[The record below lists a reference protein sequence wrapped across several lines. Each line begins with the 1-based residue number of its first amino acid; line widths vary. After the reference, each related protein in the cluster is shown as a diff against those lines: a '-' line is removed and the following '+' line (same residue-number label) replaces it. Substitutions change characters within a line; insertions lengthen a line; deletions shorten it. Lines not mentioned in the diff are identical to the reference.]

1 MKRFSKAVSLLLGS
15 CLVVTMGLTGC
26 GSSDSKQ
33 AIETS
38 AADSSA
44 AASSS
49 AAPVKEVTYKVGYFS
64 EQYTSTYEKACEGI
78 EKVLPGVKVEPMM
91 YPTDKDYWD
100 NLPAQV
106 AAGTAPDLAA
116 MTNEKY
122 LDFISN
128 GLMLPLDE
136 SVVDLSK
143 LQKQAVDAWKIDGKL
158 YGVPLTAQPEAFIIN
173 MDMWNAAGLKEL
185 PKTLEDVKAAAK
197 VLTKDGVKGI
207 CINDSEFHITQY
219 ALAFGGGWGFGKTI
233 DTPQNAQA
241 LQFLIDL
248 YKEGVAI
255 TPKQAGLG
263 WDGEVFAKGKC
274 AMSTGGTWYIA
285 TLKEMAPDINYKMI
299 PLPKGTTEGSTL
311 HSIAIGVLKTAK
323 DPEVAAKIA
332 AYLVR
337 DEVQETV
344 VKDAGAPPSSIAISD
359 QYFENDPIVKDL
371 KPVLAYAQPFAYP
384 AAGQKFTEALIKGF
398 DEAIYDNASKK
409 TGADIVKEV
418 QALFK

>member
-1 MKRFSKAVSLLLGS
+1 MKKFHKAIGLLVAS
-15 CLVVTMGLTGC
+15 SLVVSMGLSGC
-26 GSSDSKQ
+26 GSSDKKQ
-33 AIETS
+33 PS
-38 AADSSA
+38 DKSA
-44 AASSS
+44 AATSTSTE
-49 AAPVKEVTYKVGYFS
+49 PVKEVTYKVGYFS

-78 EKVLPGVKVEPMM
+78 EKVIPGVKVEPMM

-136 SVVDLSK
+136 SLVDLSK
-143 LQKQAVDAWKIDGKL
+143 IQKQAVDAWKIDGKL
-158 YGVPLTAQPEAFIIN
+158 YGIPLTAQPEAFIIN

-185 PKTLEDVKAAAK
+185 PKTLDDVKVAAK
-197 VLTKDGVKGI
+197 ALTKDGVKGI
-207 CINDSEFHITQY
+207 CIPDAEFHLTQY
-219 ALAFGGGWGFGKTI
+219 ALSFGGGWGFGKTI

-241 LQFLIDL
+241 LQFLIDM
-248 YKEGVAI
+248 YKDGVAI
-255 TPKQAGLG
+255 TPKQAGLS

-299 PLPKGTTEGSTL
+299 PLPKGTTNGSTL
-311 HSIAIGVLKTAK
+311 HSIAIGVLKTAQ
-323 DPEVAAKIA
+323 DPAVAAKIA
-332 AYLVR
+332 SYLVR
-337 DEVQETV
+337 DEVQQTV

-359 QYFENDPIVKDL
+359 EYFANDPIVKDL
-371 KPVLAYAQPFAYP
+371 KPVLEYAQPFAYP
-384 AAGQKFTEALIKGF
+384 AAGQKFSEALIKGF
-398 DEAIYDNASKK
+398 DEAIYAKDSKK

>member
-1 MKRFSKAVSLLLGS
+1 MKRFSKAMSLLVSS
-15 CLVVTMGLTGC
+15 CLVVSMGLSGC
-26 GSSDSKQ
+26 GSSDSQQ
-33 AIETS
+33 AS
-38 AADSSA
+38 DKSA
-44 AASSS
+44 AATSSS
-49 AAPVKEVTYKVGYFS
+49 APVKEVTYKVGYFS

-128 GLMLPLDE
+128 GLMLPLNE
-136 SVVDLSK
+136 SVIDLSK
-143 LQKQAVDAWKIDGKL
+143 IQKQAVDAWKIDGKL
-158 YGVPLTAQPEAFIIN
+158 YGIPLTAQPEAFIIN
-173 MDMWNAAGLKEL
+173 MDMWNKAGLKEL
-185 PKTLEDVKAAAK
+185 PKTLDDVKVAAK
-197 VLTKDGVKGI
+197 ALTKDGVKGI
-207 CINDSEFHITQY
+207 CIPDAEFHLTQY

-241 LQFLIDL
+241 LQYLIDMF
-248 YKEGVAI
+248 KDGVAI
-255 TPKQAGLG
+255 TPKQAGLS

-299 PLPKGTTEGSTL
+299 PLPKGMTNGSTL

-323 DPEVAAKIA
+323 DAEVAAKIA

-337 DEVQETV
+337 DEVQQTV

-359 QYFENDPIVKDL
+359 EYFANDPIVKDL

-384 AAGQKFTEALIKGF
+384 AAGQKFSEALIKGF
-398 DEAIYDNASKK
+398 DEAIYAKDSKK
-409 TGADIVKEV
+409 TGADIVKDV

>member
-1 MKRFSKAVSLLLGS
+1 MKRFSKSVSLLVSS
-15 CLVVTMGLTGC
+15 CLVISMALSGC
-26 GSSDSKQ
+26 GSTDNEQVSD
-33 AIETS
+33 TS
-38 AADSSA
+38 TQ
-44 AASSS
+44 ASSTS
-49 AAPVKEVTYKVGYFS
+49 APVKEVTYKVGYFS

-78 EKVLPGVKVEPMM
+78 EEVMPGVKVEPMM

-173 MDMWNAAGLKEL
+173 MDMWNAAGLTDL
-185 PKTLEDVKAAAK
+185 PETLEDVKAAAK

-207 CINDSEFHITQY
+207 CISDAEFHLTQY

-233 DTPQNAQA
+233 DTPENAQA

-248 YKEGVAI
+248 FKEGVAI

-263 WDGEVFAKGKC
+263 WDGEVFAKEKC

-299 PLPKGTTEGSTL
+299 PLPKGTTNGSTL

-337 DEVQETV
+337 EEVQETV
-344 VKDAGAPPSSIAISD
+344 VKDAGAPPSSIAISE
-359 QYFENDPIVKDL
+359 QYFANDPIVKDL
-371 KPVLAYAQPFAYP
+371 KPVLEYAQPFAYP

-398 DEAIYDNASKK
+398 DEAIYDKDSKK

-418 QALFK
+418 QALFN